1 MGAGWMQCPGPSAC
15 SPASQD
21 ARKKDW
27 ACEGGEGQ
35 GGASVMETSCSL
47 CPGGAAGGP
56 EEREGNAA
64 GAHLGRVRFSTGVRP
79 HTGCETPAGRM

>member
-27 ACEGGEGQ
+27 VCEGGEGQ
-35 GGASVMETSCSL
+35 GGAASL
-47 CPGGAAGGP
+47 AAPIIQPSGQGP
-56 EEREGNAA
+56 RTDREEP
-64 GAHLGRVRFSTGVRP
+64 L
-79 HTGCETPAGRM
+79 